1 VPWRITRKRVIISIS
16 TILKP
21 RPNGISKLRAPA
33 CGRQAQAGISDS
45 MITLNHVQKQ
55 FGSKVLF
62 RDCSLQIGVRGRVG
76 LIGPNGSGKTT
87 LFRMILGEESIDE
100 GEVLIAKGVKMGY
113 LPQEVISFKGNTV
126 LNEVLKSLTNIT
138 SLQDKM
144 KILEEELSS
153 MEVPKEQERLAKE
166 YGKLQ
171 ERYTL
176 LGGYGL
182 EAEAKRILQGLGF
195 KEGDFDRLTDELSGG
210 WRMRMALAKILLQ
223 SPDLLLLDEPTN
235 HLDLVSLIWLEEF
248 LINYPGAM
256 VIVSHDRVF
265 LNHLIDWIAEIEAQK
280 IDLYY
285 GDYDHYLEEKEARRQ
300 ILEATYKTQQRKIE
314 QTERFIE
321 RFRAKNTKSSQVQS
335 RIKMLE
341 KIERIELPE
350 KKKEIR
356 LHFPAPKRSGHK
368 AVEVKN
374 LHKSYGE
381 TVVYQGI
388 DFNLYRGDKVALVG
402 PNGAGKSTLL
412 KILAGVL
419 VFEEGEVIL
428 GKDVTRAYFAQH
440 QFDILGPENTVF
452 EELLSIATDESQTE
466 LRTILGTFLFSG
478 DEIDKRVSV
487 LSGGEKSRLVLA
499 KMLLRPANFLLLDEP
514 TSHLDIPS
522 RNVLEM
528 ALKQFQGTICL
539 ITHDRHLI
547 NEIANKIVE
556 IDKGIP
562 HLYPGNYEYYLY
574 KKQQIEK
581 EEVPKEVG
589 AIPSGPEAHPGRR
602 QEPSLPIKKRASYRT
617 KEERRKRAQEMDQF
631 KRQLSS
637 LEKRFQEVEKSLHA
651 TTQKLDHLN
660 QRLSDP
666 SLYLNQQE
674 TYETVQTHKQVKEQ
688 VRELTQ
694 LWEFLALELEEL
706 KMASLLSTAKD

>member
-1 VPWRITRKRVIISIS
+1 
-16 TILKP
+16 
-21 RPNGISKLRAPA
+21 
-33 CGRQAQAGISDS
+33 
-45 MITLNHVQKQ
+45 
-55 FGSKVLF
+55 
-62 RDCSLQIGVRGRVG
+62 
-76 LIGPNGSGKTT
+76 
-87 LFRMILGEESIDE
+87 MILGEESIDE
-100 GEVLIAKGVKMGY
+100 GEILIAKGVKMGY

-126 LNEVLKSLTNIT
+126 LDEVLKSLTSIT

-144 KILEEELSS
+144 KILEGELSS
-153 MEVPKEQERLAKE
+153 MDDPKEQERLARE

-195 KEGDFDRLTDELSGG
+195 KERDFDRLTDELSGG
-210 WRMRMALAKILLQ
+210 WRMRIALAKILLQ

-248 LINYPGAM
+248 LVNYPGAM

-265 LNHLIDWIAEIEAQK
+265 LNHLIDWIAEIEAQR

-285 GDYDHYLEEKEARRQ
+285 GDYDNYLEEKEARRQ
-300 ILEATYKTQQRKIE
+300 ILEATYRTQQRKIE
-314 QTERFIE
+314 QTERFVE

-350 KKKEIR
+350 KNKEIR
-356 LHFPAPKRSGHK
+356 FRFPAPKRSGHK
-368 AVEVKN
+368 VVEVKN

-388 DFNLYRGDKVALVG
+388 GLHLYRGDKVALVG

-419 VFEEGEVIL
+419 DFEKGDVIV

-440 QFDILGPENTVF
+440 QFDILRPENTVF

-478 DEIDKRVSV
+478 DDIEKRVSV

-499 KMLLRPANFLLLDEP
+499 KMLLKPANFLLLDEP
-514 TSHLDIPS
+514 TSHLDISS

-528 ALKQFQGTICL
+528 ALRQFQGTICF

-547 NEIANKIVE
+547 NQIANKVIE
-556 IDKGIP
+556 IDQGIP
-562 HLYPGNYEYYLY
+562 HLYPGNYDYYLY
-574 KKQQIEK
+574 KKQLIQK
-581 EEVPKEVG
+581 EDVRE
-589 AIPSGPEAHPGRR
+589 EAGVTHQSRV
-602 QEPSLPIKKRASYRT
+602 PIKKKSPYRT

-637 LEKRFQEVEKSLHA
+637 LEKRVQEVEKSLHEA
-651 TTQKLDHLN
+651 TQKLDHLN

-666 SLYLNQQE
+666 NLYSNQRE
-674 TYETVQTHKQVKEQ
+674 TYETVQTHKQVQEQ

-706 KMASLLSTAKD
+706 KTASLMANAEE

>member
-1 VPWRITRKRVIISIS
+1 
-16 TILKP
+16 
-21 RPNGISKLRAPA
+21 
-33 CGRQAQAGISDS
+33 

-55 FGSKVLF
+55 FGSRVLLQ
-62 RDCSLQIGVRGRVG
+62 DCSLQIGARDRIG

-87 LFRMILGEESIDE
+87 LFRMILGEESIDG
-100 GEVLIAKGVKMGY
+100 GEILIAKGVKMGY
-113 LPQEVISFKGNTV
+113 LPQEVISFKGDTV
-126 LNEVLKSLTNIT
+126 LNEVLKSASSII

-153 MEVPKEQERLAKE
+153 IDDPKEQERLAKE
-166 YGKLQ
+166 YGKLH

-182 EAEAKRILQGLGF
+182 EAEAKQILQGLGF
-195 KEGDFDRLTDELSGG
+195 KERDFNRATDELSGG
-210 WRMRMALAKILLQ
+210 WLMRIALSKILLQ

-235 HLDLVSLIWLEEF
+235 HLDLQSLIWLENF

-265 LNHLIDWIAEIEAQK
+265 LNHLIDRIAEIEGEK

-285 GDYDHYLEEKEARRQ
+285 GDYDRYLEEKENRRR
-300 ILEATYKTQQRKIE
+300 ILEATYKTQQKKIE

-335 RIKMLE
+335 RIKMLG
-341 KIERIELPE
+341 KLERIELTKE
-350 KKKEIR
+350 RKEIR
-356 LHFPAPKRSGHK
+356 FQFPVPKRSGHR
-368 AVEVKN
+368 VIEVKN
-374 LHKSYGE
+374 LHKRYGE
-381 TVVYQGI
+381 IGVYQGI
-388 DFNLYRGDKVALVG
+388 DLTFYRGDKVALVG

-419 VFEEGEVIL
+419 GCEEGEVIL
-428 GKDVTRAYFAQH
+428 GKDATRAYFAQH
-440 QFDILGPENTVF
+440 QFDLLRPENTVY
-452 EELLSIATDESQTE
+452 EELLTVATDESQTQ
-466 LRTILGTFLFSG
+466 LRTLLGTFLFSG
-478 DEIDKRVSV
+478 DEIEKRVSI

-499 KMLLRPANFLLLDEP
+499 KMLLKPANFLLLDEP

-547 NEIANKIVE
+547 NQIANKVIE
-556 IDKGIP
+556 IDLGTP
-562 HLYPGNYEYYLY
+562 NVYLGNYDDYLY
-574 KKQQIEK
+574 KKQQIQM
-581 EEVPKEVG
+581 EEAQKGVRLM
-589 AIPSGPEAHPGRR
+589 PSGPEAHPGRR
-602 QEPSLPIKKRASYRT
+602 QASPSSQKKKPSVRT

-631 KRQLSS
+631 RKQLSA
-637 LEKRFQEVEKSLHA
+637 LEKRFQEAEKSLQEA
-651 TTQKLDHLN
+651 TRKLDHLN

-666 SLYLNQQE
+666 NLYLNQKE
-674 TYETVQTHKQVKEQ
+674 TYETVEDHKQVKEQ
-688 VRELTQ
+688 VRQQTQ
-694 LWEFLALELEEL
+694 LWEFLALELEEM
-706 KMASLLSTAKD
+706 KMMQTMDLMSDAKE

>member
-1 VPWRITRKRVIISIS
+1 
-16 TILKP
+16 
-21 RPNGISKLRAPA
+21 
-33 CGRQAQAGISDS
+33 
-45 MITLNHVQKQ
+45 MITLSHVQKQ
-55 FGSKVLF
+55 FGSKVIF
-62 RDCSLQIGVRGRVG
+62 KDCSLQIGVRDRVG

-87 LFRMILGEESIDE
+87 LFRMILGEEFIDE
-100 GEVLIAKGVKMGY
+100 GEILIAKGVKIGH

-126 LNEVLKSLTNIT
+126 LDEVLESLTNIT

-153 MEVPKEQERLAKE
+153 IEDPKAQERLAKE

-195 KEGDFDRLTDELSGG
+195 REKDFGRRTDELSGG
-210 WRMRMALAKILLQ
+210 WLMRIALAKILLQ

-235 HLDLVSLIWLEEF
+235 HLDLTSLIWLEEF
-248 LINYPGAM
+248 LTNYPGAM

-265 LNHLIDWIAEIEAQK
+265 LNHLIDRIAEIEAEK
-280 IDLYY
+280 IDFYY
-285 GDYDHYLEEKEARRQ
+285 GDYDHYLEEKEARRE
-300 ILEATYKTQQRKIE
+300 ILEATFKTQQRKIE

-350 KKKEIR
+350 KKNEIR
-356 LHFPAPKRSGHK
+356 FHFPSPKRSGHRV
-368 AVEVKN
+368 VEVKN
-374 LHKSYGE
+374 LHKSYGQ
-381 TVVYQGI
+381 TAVYQGI
-388 DFNLYRGDKVALVG
+388 DLNLYRGDKAAFVG
-402 PNGAGKSTLL
+402 PNGAGKTTLL

-419 VFEEGEVIL
+419 DFEEGEVVL

-440 QFDILGPENTVF
+440 QFDILRPENTVF
-452 EELLSIATDESQTE
+452 EELLSVATDESQTE
-466 LRTILGTFLFSG
+466 LRTLLGAFLFTG
-478 DEIDKRVSV
+478 DEIEKKVSV

-499 KMLLRPANFLLLDEP
+499 KMLLKPANFLLLDEP

-522 RNVLEM
+522 RNILEM

-547 NEIANKIVE
+547 NEIANKVIE
-556 IDKGIP
+556 IDRGSP
-562 HLYPGNYEYYLY
+562 HLYPGNYAYYLY
-574 KKQQIEK
+574 KKQQIRS
-581 EEVPKEVG
+581 EEHVG
-589 AIPSGPEAHPGRR
+589 AIVGTTVAPTHE
-602 QEPSLPIKKRASYRT
+602 LPPPKKKSSSRT
-617 KEERRKRAQEMDQF
+617 KEERRKRAQETDQF

-637 LEKRFQEVEKSLHA
+637 LEKRFQEVEKSLHEA
-651 TTQKLDHLN
+651 TQKLDQLN

-666 SLYLNQQE
+666 KLYLNQQE

-688 VRELTQ
+688 VSELTH

-706 KMASLLSTAKD
+706 KMTNFISNAKDQSPS

>member
-1 VPWRITRKRVIISIS
+1 
-16 TILKP
+16 
-21 RPNGISKLRAPA
+21 
-33 CGRQAQAGISDS
+33 

-62 RDCSLQIGVRGRVG
+62 KDCSLQIGVRDRVG

-87 LFRMILGEESIDE
+87 LFRMILREESIDE
-100 GEVLIAKGVKMGY
+100 GEMLIAKGVKIGY
-113 LPQEVISFKGNTV
+113 LPQEVIAIRGNSV
-126 LNEVLKSLTNIT
+126 LDEVLKSASGIS
-138 SLQDKM
+138 SLQDRM
-144 KILEEELSS
+144 KIFEEELSFI
-153 MEVPKEQERLAKE
+153 EDPKEQERLAKE

-171 ERYTL
+171 ERYSL

-195 KEGDFDRLTDELSGG
+195 KENDFQRTTDELSGG
-210 WRMRMALAKILLQ
+210 WLMRIALAKILLQ

-235 HLDLVSLIWLEEF
+235 HLDLASLIWLEEF

-265 LNHLIDWIAEIEAQK
+265 LNHLIDRIAEIDAQK
-280 IDLYY
+280 INLYC
-285 GDYDHYLEEKEARRQ
+285 GDYDHYLEESKNRGR

-341 KIERIELPE
+341 KLERIELPKE
-350 KKKEIR
+350 KKEIR
-356 LHFPAPKRSGHK
+356 FRFPAPKRSGHK
-368 AVEVKN
+368 VIEVKN

-381 TVVYQGI
+381 TVVYRGI
-388 DFNLYRGDKVALVG
+388 ELTLYRGDKVALVG

-419 VFEEGEVIL
+419 DFEEGEVTL

-440 QFDILGPENTVF
+440 QFDILRPENTVF
-452 EELLSIATDESQTE
+452 DEILSIATDESETE
-466 LRTILGTFLFSG
+466 LRTLLGTFLFTG
-478 DEIDKRVSV
+478 DEIEKKVSV
-487 LSGGEKSRLVLA
+487 LSGGEKSRLILA
-499 KMLLRPANFLLLDEP
+499 KMLLKPANLLFLDEP

-539 ITHDRHLI
+539 ITHDRHLM
-547 NEIANKIVE
+547 NQMANKVIE
-556 IDKGIP
+556 IDQGVPKI
-562 HLYPGNYEYYLY
+562 YPGNYDDYLY
-574 KKQQIEK
+574 KKEQIQ
-581 EEVPKEVG
+581 EEEPQKG
-589 AIPSGPEAHPGRR
+589 GGSMFAS
-602 QEPSLPIKKRASYRT
+602 PSLQKKKFQSRT
-617 KEERRKRAQEMDQF
+617 KEEKRKRAQEMDQIR
-631 KRQLSS
+631 RQLAS
-637 LEKRFQEVEKSLHA
+637 LEKRFQEVEKSLHEA
-651 TTQKLDHLN
+651 TQTLDQLN

-666 SLYLNQQE
+666 NLYLNQKE
-674 TYETVQTHKQVKEQ
+674 TYRTIETHKQIKEQ
-688 VRELTQ
+688 VKELTRI
-694 LWEFLALELEEL
+694 WEFLALNLEKMRETNISL
-706 KMASLLSTAKD
+706 KT

>member
-1 VPWRITRKRVIISIS
+1 
-16 TILKP
+16 
-21 RPNGISKLRAPA
+21 
-33 CGRQAQAGISDS
+33 
-45 MITLNHVQKQ
+45 MITLSHFHKQ
-55 FGSKVLF
+55 FGNKVIF
-62 RDCSLQIGVRGRVG
+62 KDCSFQIGARDRIG

-87 LFRMILGEESIDE
+87 LFRMILGEESIDG
-100 GEVLIAKGVKMGY
+100 GEIRIAKGVKMGY
-113 LPQEVISFKGNTV
+113 LPQEVISLKGDSV
-126 LNEVLKSLTNIT
+126 LEEVLKGAAGIT

-153 MEVPKEQERLAKE
+153 MEDPKEQERLAKE

-171 ERYTL
+171 ERYTV

-182 EAEAKRILQGLGF
+182 EADAKQILQGLGF
-195 KEGDFDRLTDELSGG
+195 KERDFGRATDELSGG
-210 WRMRMALAKILLQ
+210 WLMRIALAKILLQ

-235 HLDLVSLIWLEEF
+235 YLDLESLIWLENF

-265 LNHLIDWIAEIEAQK
+265 LNHLIERIAEIETQK

-285 GDYDHYLEEKEARRQ
+285 GDYDHYLEEKEARKQ

-341 KIERIELPE
+341 KLERVELPTE
-350 KKKEIR
+350 KKEIR
-356 LHFPAPKRSGHK
+356 LQFPAPKRSGHRV
-368 AVEVKN
+368 VEVKN
-374 LHKSYGE
+374 LHKRYDE
-381 TVVYQGI
+381 TAVYQGI
-388 DFNLYRGDKVALVG
+388 DLTLFRGDKVTLVG

-419 VFEEGEVIL
+419 EFEKGEVIL
-428 GKDVTRAYFAQH
+428 GKDVTRAYFSQN
-440 QFDILGPENTVF
+440 QFDLLRPENTVY

-466 LRTILGTFLFSG
+466 LRTLLGTFLFSG
-478 DEIDKRVSV
+478 DEIEKKVSV
-487 LSGGEKSRLVLA
+487 LSGGEKSRLILA
-499 KMLLRPANFLLLDEP
+499 KMLLKPANLLLLDEP

-547 NEIANKIVE
+547 NEIANKVIE
-556 IDKGIP
+556 IEHGIP
-562 HLYPGNYEYYLY
+562 NIYPGNYDYYVY
-574 KKQQIEK
+574 KKQLVQV
-581 EEVPKEVG
+581 EEIQKDVG
-589 AIPSGPEAHPGRR
+589 VIHESPLPS
-602 QEPSLPIKKRASYRT
+602 KKKSQSRT
-617 KEERRKRAQEMDQF
+617 KEERRRRAQDMDEF
-631 KRQLSS
+631 RRRLSS
-637 LEKRFQEVEKSLHA
+637 LEKRFQEVENSLHEA
-651 TTQKLDHLN
+651 TQKLDDLN

-666 SLYLNQQE
+666 NLYLNQKD
-674 TYETVQTHKQVKEQ
+674 TYETIQTHKQTQELVKT
-688 VRELTQ
+688 LTKS
-694 LWEFLALELEEL
+694 WESLALELEEL
-706 KMASLLSTAKD
+706 KGMGI

>member
-1 VPWRITRKRVIISIS
+1 
-16 TILKP
+16 
-21 RPNGISKLRAPA
+21 
-33 CGRQAQAGISDS
+33 
-45 MITLNHVQKQ
+45 MITLTHVQKQ
-55 FGSKVLF
+55 FGSKIIF
-62 RDCSLQIGVRGRVG
+62 KDCSLQIGVRDRMG

-87 LFRMILGEESIDE
+87 LFKTILGEESIDE
-100 GEVLIAKGVKMGY
+100 GEILIAKGVKIGY
-113 LPQEVISFKGNTV
+113 LPQEVMTFSGNAV
-126 LNEVLKSLTNIT
+126 LNEVLKSLTGIT

-153 MEVPKEQERLAKE
+153 IEDPKEQERLAKE

-195 KEGDFDRLTDELSGG
+195 KERDFDRFTDELSGG
-210 WRMRMALAKILLQ
+210 WLMRIALAKILLQ

-235 HLDLVSLIWLEEF
+235 HLDLESLIWLENF
-248 LINYPGAM
+248 LINYPGAI
-256 VIVSHDRVF
+256 VLVSHDRIF
-265 LNHLIDWIAEIEAQK
+265 LNHLIDRIAEIEAQK

-285 GDYDHYLEEKEARRQ
+285 GDYDHFLEEKEARKQ
-300 ILEATYKTQQRKIE
+300 IIEATYKTQQRKIE

-341 KIERIELPE
+341 KIDRIELPKE
-350 KKKEIR
+350 KKEIR
-356 LHFPAPKRSGHK
+356 FQFPAPTRSGHK
-368 AVEVKN
+368 VVEVKN
-374 LHKSYGE
+374 LNKSYGK

-388 DFNLYRGDKVALVG
+388 DLTLFRGDKVALVG

-419 VFEEGEVIL
+419 DYEEGEVNL

-440 QFDILGPENTVF
+440 QFDILRPENTVF

-466 LRTILGTFLFSG
+466 LRTLLGTFLFTG
-478 DEIDKRVSV
+478 DEIEKKVSV

-499 KMLLRPANFLLLDEP
+499 KMLLKPANFLLLDEP
-514 TSHLDIPS
+514 SSHLDIPS

-547 NEIANKIVE
+547 NQIANKVIE
-556 IDKGIP
+556 IDHGIP
-562 HLYPGNYEYYLY
+562 HIYPGNYDYYLY
-574 KKQQIEK
+574 KKQQIQL
-581 EEVPKEVG
+581 EEHVG
-589 AIPSGPEAHPGRR
+589 AMHAMPAGR
-602 QEPSLPIKKRASYRT
+602 QELPLQKKKSQSKA

-631 KRQLSS
+631 RRQLSS
-637 LEKRFQEVEKSLHA
+637 LEKRFQEAEKSLQEA
-651 TTQKLDHLN
+651 TQKLDHLN
-660 QRLSDP
+660 QKLSDP
-666 SLYLNQQE
+666 NLYLNQKE
-674 TYETVQTHKQVKEQ
+674 TYETVEAHKQVKEQ
-688 VRELTQ
+688 VRQLTQ
-694 LWEFLALELEEL
+694 LWEFLALELEEM
-706 KMASLLSTAKD
+706 KMMSLISNAGSEKTS

>member
-1 VPWRITRKRVIISIS
+1 
-16 TILKP
+16 
-21 RPNGISKLRAPA
+21 
-33 CGRQAQAGISDS
+33 

-62 RDCSLQIGVRGRVG
+62 KDCSLQIGVRDRVG

-100 GEVLIAKGVKMGY
+100 GEILIAKGVKIGY
-113 LPQEVISFKGNTV
+113 LPQEVISFRGNSV
-126 LNEVLKSLTNIT
+126 LDEVLKSLTNIT

-153 MEVPKEQERLAKE
+153 IDDPKKQEKLAKE

-195 KEGDFDRLTDELSGG
+195 KEMDFDRFTDELSGG
-210 WRMRMALAKILLQ
+210 WLMRIALAKILLQ

-235 HLDLVSLIWLEEF
+235 HLDLTSLIWLEEF
-248 LINYPGAM
+248 LISYPGAM

-265 LNHLIDWIAEIEAQK
+265 LNHLIDRIAEIEAQK

-285 GDYDHYLEEKEARRQ
+285 SDYDHYLEEKEARRQ
-300 ILEATYKTQQRKIE
+300 ILEATYKTQQRRIE

-350 KKKEIR
+350 GKKEIR
-356 LHFPAPKRSGHK
+356 FHFPAPKRSGHK
-368 AVEVKN
+368 VVEVKS

-388 DFNLYRGDKVALVG
+388 DLNLYRGDKVALVG

-419 VFEEGEVIL
+419 DFEEGEVIL
-428 GKDVTRAYFAQH
+428 GKDVTHAYFAQH
-440 QFDILGPENTVF
+440 QFDILRPENTVF
-452 EELLSIATDESQTE
+452 EELLSVATDESQTE
-466 LRTILGTFLFSG
+466 LRTLLGTFLFGG
-478 DEIDKRVSV
+478 DEIEKKVSV
-487 LSGGEKSRLVLA
+487 LSGGEKSRLILA
-499 KMLLRPANFLLLDEP
+499 KMLLKPANFLLFDEP

-547 NEIANKIVE
+547 NEITNKIIE
-556 IDKGIP
+556 IDRGIP
-562 HLYPGNYEYYLY
+562 HLYPGNYDYYLY
-574 KKQQIEK
+574 KKQQVQL
-581 EEVPKEVG
+581 EETPKDVG
-589 AIPSGPEAHPGRR
+589 ATLASPSP
-602 QEPSLPIKKRASYRT
+602 LKKKSPYKT
-617 KEERRKRAQEMDQF
+617 KEEKRKKAQEMDQF
-631 KRQLSS
+631 RKQLSN
-637 LEKRFQEVEKSLHA
+637 LEKRFQEVEKSLHEA
-651 TTQKLDHLN
+651 TQKLDHLN
-660 QRLSDP
+660 QRLSDQD
-666 SLYLNQQE
+666 LYMNQQQ
-674 TYETVQTHKQVKEQ
+674 TYETIQTHKQVKEQ

-706 KMASLLSTAKD
+706 KMTNLISNAKNQSPN

>member
-1 VPWRITRKRVIISIS
+1 
-16 TILKP
+16 
-21 RPNGISKLRAPA
+21 
-33 CGRQAQAGISDS
+33 

-55 FGSKVLF
+55 FGSKVIF
-62 RDCSLQIGVRGRVG
+62 KDCSLQIGVRDRVG

-87 LFRMILGEESIDE
+87 LFRMILGEESFDE
-100 GEVLIAKGVKMGY
+100 GEILIAKGVKMGH

-126 LNEVLKSLTNIT
+126 LEEALKSLTNIT

-144 KILEEELSS
+144 KVLEEELSS
-153 MEVPKEQERLAKE
+153 MEDPKEQERLARE

-195 KEGDFDRLTDELSGG
+195 KEKDFGRLTNELSGG
-210 WRMRMALAKILLQ
+210 WLMRIALAKILLQ

-235 HLDLVSLIWLEEF
+235 HLDLTSLIWLEEF
-248 LINYPGAM
+248 LMNYPGAM

-265 LNHLIDWIAEIEAQK
+265 LNHLIDRIAEIEAEK

-285 GDYDHYLEEKEARRQ
+285 GDYDHYLGDKEARRE
-300 ILEATYKTQQRKIE
+300 ILEATFKTQQRKIE

-341 KIERIELPE
+341 KIDRIELPE
-350 KKKEIR
+350 KKNEIR
-356 LHFPAPKRSGHK
+356 FHFPAPKRSGHK
-368 AVEVKN
+368 VVEVRN

-419 VFEEGEVIL
+419 DSEEGEVIL

-440 QFDILGPENTVF
+440 QFDTLRPENTVF
-452 EELLSIATDESQTE
+452 EELLSVATDESQTE
-466 LRTILGTFLFSG
+466 LRTLLGAFLFTG
-478 DEIDKRVSV
+478 DEIEKKVSV
-487 LSGGEKSRLVLA
+487 LSGGEKSRLILA

-547 NEIANKIVE
+547 NEIANKVIE
-556 IDKGIP
+556 IDNGVP
-562 HLYPGNYEYYLY
+562 HLYPGNYDYYLY
-574 KKQQIEK
+574 KKQQIQSEEAEK
-581 EEVPKEVG
+581 REVQKSEIQRKKE
-589 AIPSGPEAHPGRR
+589 PQR
-602 QEPSLPIKKRASYRT
+602 KKSSCRT

-631 KRQLSS
+631 KKQLSA
-637 LEKRFQEVEKSLHA
+637 LEKRFQEVEKSLQDA
-651 TTQKLDHLN
+651 TQKLDHLN

-666 SLYLNQQE
+666 QLYLNQKE

-706 KMASLLSTAKD
+706 KMTSLITNVTD

>member
-1 VPWRITRKRVIISIS
+1 
-16 TILKP
+16 
-21 RPNGISKLRAPA
+21 
-33 CGRQAQAGISDS
+33 
-45 MITLNHVQKQ
+45 MITLSHVQKQ

-62 RDCSLQIGVRGRVG
+62 KDCSLQIGVRDRVG

-100 GEVLIAKGVKMGY
+100 GELLVAKNVKIGY
-113 LPQEVISFKGNTV
+113 LPQEVISFKGNSV
-126 LNEVLKSLTNIT
+126 LDEVLKSLTNIT

-144 KILEEELSS
+144 TILEEELSS
-153 MEVPKEQERLAKE
+153 IEDPKKQERLARE

-171 ERYTL
+171 ERYAL

-195 KEGDFDRLTDELSGG
+195 KERDFDRLTDELSGG
-210 WRMRMALAKILLQ
+210 WLMRIALAKILLQ

-235 HLDLVSLIWLEEF
+235 HLDLASLIWLEEF
-248 LINYPGAM
+248 LTNYPGAM

-265 LNHLIDWIAEIEAQK
+265 LNHLIDWIAEIEGQR

-285 GDYDHYLEEKEARRQ
+285 GDYDHYLEEKEARAQ
-300 ILEATYKTQQRKIE
+300 VLEATYKTQQRKIE

-341 KIERIELPE
+341 KIDRIELPE

-356 LHFPAPKRSGHK
+356 FHFPAPKRSGHK
-368 AVEVKN
+368 VAEVKN
-374 LHKSYGE
+374 LHKSYGD

-388 DFNLYRGDKVALVG
+388 DLSFYRGDKVALVG

-419 VFEEGEVIL
+419 EFEQGEVIL

-440 QFDILGPENTVF
+440 QFDLLRPENTVF
-452 EELLSIATDESQTE
+452 EELLSIATDESQTD
-466 LRTILGTFLFSG
+466 LRTLLGTFLFSE
-478 DEIDKRVSV
+478 DEIEKRVSV

-499 KMLLRPANFLLLDEP
+499 KMLLKPANFLLFDEP
-514 TSHLDIPS
+514 TSHLDISS
-522 RNVLEM
+522 RNVLEI

-539 ITHDRHLI
+539 VTHDRHLI
-547 NEIANKIVE
+547 NRIANKVTE
-556 IDKGIP
+556 IDRGIP
-562 HLYPGNYEYYLY
+562 NIFLGNYDDYLY
-574 KKQQIEK
+574 KRQQIQS
-581 EEVPKEVG
+581 EEAQKSEAPK
-589 AIPSGPEAHPGRR
+589 R
-602 QEPSLPIKKRASYRT
+602 QEPIKKKSPYKT

-631 KRQLSS
+631 KRQLSR
-637 LEKRFQEVEKSLHA
+637 LEKRFQEVEKSLQEA
-651 TTQKLDHLN
+651 TQKLDRLD

-666 SLYLNQQE
+666 NLYLNQQE
-674 TYETVQTHKQVKEQ
+674 TYETVRTHKQVKEQ
-688 VRELTQ
+688 VGELTQ

-706 KMASLLSTAKD
+706 KTTSLM